1 MPEDISEL
9 ILGEQRGRFRN
20 PPPLVKGEVAEN
32 DGGDLYVIVPEFDPQ
47 LRFGPCEWIG
57 PTGAARGDLCLVL
70 FDDER
75 EPWVI
80 VPGTF

>member
-1 MPEDISEL
+1 VADLSAL
-9 ILGEQRGRFRN
+9 ILGEQRGRFRD
-20 PPPLVKGEVAEN
+20 PPPMVKGTVAEL
-32 DGGDLYVIVPEFDPQ
+32 DGTDLYVVVPEFDPT

-57 PTGAARGDLCLVL
+57 AADTSRGDLCLVL

>member
-1 MPEDISEL
+1 MPEDLSRL
-9 ILGEQRGRFRN
+9 IAPKQ
-20 PPPLVKGEVAEN
+20 PPPMVKGEVDEL
-32 DGGDLYVIVPEFDPQ
+32 DGTDLYVVVPEYDPQ

-57 PTGAARGDLCLVL
+57 PASPARGDLCLVL